1 MNSRVFVRLC
11 WSGAVLVLGACKD
24 NPTAD
29 LAGNPQLV
37 LINPGSIFLSE
48 GDSTN
53 VTIKLLDESGTP
65 LQGTVQASST
75 APAIA
80 SVALVTNAPPDPT
93 HTTSLFRVK
102 ALVRGPAYL
111 RAAGLGLTDSARVHV
126 LPVPFAFDGTLSSTT
141 PKGGDTLTLTG
152 TGAFGFDPDST
163 AVLFGGGVGGPVV
176 AATATQLKVLV
187 PFSSADSLVL
197 EKAVLSYVAG
207 VTFTVPTPQ
216 IVTQT
221 GDVYGISDSAFSTAP
236 AIAIPP
242 AAGRSTVFLTNVG
255 GQNDS
260 QCAEIVLSFGSAG
273 PCMIYK
279 FTLAAATSL
288 TFTTD
293 WDGDADIDIYACAG
307 TNPATTCFEDGG
319 GGATGDQPQTLT
331 FTFPAGT
338 HYFVIEQYDPGGGS
352 PKNLVTTVER

>member
-1 MNSRVFVRLC
+1 LR
-11 WSGAVLVLGACKD
+11 
-24 NPTAD
+24 
-29 LAGNPQLV
+29 Q
-37 LINPGSIFLSE
+37 
-48 GDSTN
+48 
-53 VTIKLLDESGTP
+53 
-65 LQGTVQASST
+65 
-75 APAIA
+75 PAI
-80 SVALVTNAPPDPT
+80 
-93 HTTSLFRVK
+93 
-102 ALVRGPAYL
+102 
-111 RAAGLGLTDSARVHV
+111 
-126 LPVPFAFDGTLSSTT
+126 
-141 PKGGDTLTLTG
+141 
-152 TGAFGFDPDST
+152 
-163 AVLFGGGVGGPVV
+163 
-176 AATATQLKVLV
+176 
-187 PFSSADSLVL
+187 
-197 EKAVLSYVAG
+197 VAG

-319 GGATGDQPQTLT
+319 GGATGDQPQTFT

>member
-37 LINPGSIFLSE
+37 LINPASIFLSE
-48 GDSTN
+48 GDSIN
-53 VTIKLLDESGTP
+53 VTVKLLDESGTA
-65 LQGTVQASST
+65 LQGAVQATST

-80 SVALVTNAPPDPT
+80 SVAVATEALPDPT
-93 HTTSLFRVK
+93 HTTSTFRVK
-102 ALVRGPAYL
+102 ALVRGPAYVK
-111 RAAGLGLTDSARVHV
+111 AAGLGLTDSARVHV

-152 TGAFGFDPDST
+152 AGAFGFDPDST
-163 AVLFGGGVGGPVV
+163 AVVFGREVVGPVV

-197 EKAVLSYVAG
+197 VRAVLSYVAG
-207 VTFTVPTPQ
+207 FRFTVLTPQ

-236 AIAIPP
+236 TIAIPP

-255 GQNDS
+255 SAANS
-260 QCAEIVLSFGSAG
+260 TQCAEGASSSG
-273 PCMIYK
+273 PCMLYK
-279 FTLAAATSL
+279 FTLSAATDL

-293 WDGDADIDIYACAG
+293 WDSNADIDIYACSG
-307 TNPATTCFEDGG
+307 TNPATDCFEEGG
-319 GGATGDQPQTLT
+319 GGATGDQPQTFT

-338 HYFVIEQYDPGGGS
+338 HYLVIEQFDPGGGS
-352 PKNLVTTVER
+352 PKNIVTTIER